1 MSETVL
7 QPLTAAAVRTRLR
20 AAMPVVERWAY
31 FDHAAVAPLPAA
43 TAAAISGYATQA
55 CQGGDVLWPQW
66 SAGVSN
72 CRMVAASL
80 LESSPDEIALVNNT
94 TQGIGLVAEGF
105 PWHPGDNV
113 VVPGNEFPS
122 NWLPWRSLARRG
134 VELRSLAVAESG
146 EIDLDQLTRCIDQ
159 RTRMVSLSWV
169 GFASGYRL
177 DLARVVE
184 LVHSRGALLMV
195 DAIQGLGAFPLS
207 VRDLPIDFL
216 AADGHKWM
224 LGPEGA
230 GILYIR
236 RQHLNL
242 LQPLGIG
249 WNSVAQG
256 SFDTQSTELKQTA
269 GRYEGGSMNMPGLL
283 GLNASLSLLNEL
295 QAHGTSTAP
304 LMSCILE
311 NADRLSE
318 RLRQVGC
325 EVLRSPQ
332 LEHQSGIVGVRW
344 GSTLPT
350 ESSLR
355 AARKVC
361 LEAGVVTSVR
371 GGRLRIST
379 HAYNNDDDIG
389 RLVDAI
395 EHVRRN
401 Q

>member
-1 MSETVL
+1 MSETVP
-7 QPLTAAAVRTRLR
+7 QPVTAAAVRGRLR
-20 AAMPVVERWAY
+20 AALPVVERWAY

-43 TAAAISGYATQA
+43 TAAAISEYASQA
-55 CQGGDVLWPQW
+55 CQGGDVFWPQW

-72 CRMVAASL
+72 CRSVAAGL

-105 PWHPGDNV
+105 PWRTGDNV
-113 VVPGNEFPS
+113 VVPANEFPS
-122 NWLPWRSLARRG
+122 NWLPWKALERRG
-134 VELRSLAVAESG
+134 VELRSLAVADSG
-146 EIDLDQLTRCIDQ
+146 GIDLGQLARCIDQ
-159 RTRMVSLSWV
+159 RTRLVSLSWV

-177 DLARVVE
+177 DLAQVVE

-195 DAIQGLGAFPLS
+195 DAIQGLGAYPLS

-230 GILYIR
+230 GILYVR
-236 RQHLNL
+236 RQHLDL

-249 WNSVAQG
+249 WNSVARG
-256 SFDTQSTELKQTA
+256 SFDTQATELKPTA
-269 GRYEGGSMNMPGLL
+269 GRYEGGSMNMPGML
-283 GLNASLSLLNEL
+283 GLNASLSLLSEL
-295 QAHGTSTAP
+295 QTHGAGTAP
-304 LMSCILE
+304 IMSCILE
-311 NADRLSE
+311 NADKLSE

-325 EVLRSPQ
+325 EVQRASQ
-332 LEHQSGIVGVRW
+332 VEHQSGIVGVRW
-344 GSTLPT
+344 GSTLPA

-389 RLVDAI
+389 RLVEAL
-395 EHVRRN
+395 EHFRRN